1 MGQNIEIKA
10 YCPSPETIETII
22 QKMNLPFGGIL
33 HQTDT
38 FYQTPRGRLKLR
50 ETGNSATL
58 IPYLRK
64 NQKGPRSSDYV
75 LLTVEDPALTHRI
88 FSEMFGVRSVVEKTR
103 RIWFYENVRIHLDEV
118 EDLGHFIELEGV
130 VDDKN
135 PGAPTLEKVELL
147 MELFSIGEDNLIM
160 KAYVDLKE
168 EKNAGKTV

>member
-10 YCPSPETIETII
+10 YCPRPETIEEII

-38 FYQTPRGRLKLR
+38 FFTTPRGRLKLR
-50 ETGNSATL
+50 ETDDEAVL

-75 LLTVEDPALTHRI
+75 LLPVEDPMLTHRI
-88 FSEMFGVRSVVEKTR
+88 LEEMFGVRSVVEKTR

-118 EDLGHFIELEGV
+118 EELGHFIELEGV
-130 VDDKN
+130 VDANN
-135 PGAPTLEKVELL
+135 PGGPTLEKVELL
-147 MELFSIGEDNLIM
+147 MELFSIGEDDLIM

-168 EKNAGKTV
+168 DQDA